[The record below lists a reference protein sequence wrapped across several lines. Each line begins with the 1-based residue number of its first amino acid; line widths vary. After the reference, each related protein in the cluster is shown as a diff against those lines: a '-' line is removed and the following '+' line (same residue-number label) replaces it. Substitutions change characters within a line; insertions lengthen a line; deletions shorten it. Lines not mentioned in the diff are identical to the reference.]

1 MFLGKQIQHIL
12 VVILQRLGSTFLP
25 CITNKHEMKYER
37 CMDATVFCVS
47 EIDHE
52 LILASSVHKLT
63 EAKNL
68 WVRKS

>member
-1 MFLGKQIQHIL
+1 
-12 VVILQRLGSTFLP
+12 
-25 CITNKHEMKYER
+25 MKYER

-68 WVRKS
+68 WVRKSWPITAEITMSCSEANNPSLQWSNSLDLCKN

>member
-1 MFLGKQIQHIL
+1 
-12 VVILQRLGSTFLP
+12 
-25 CITNKHEMKYER
+25 MKYER